1 MFEVIGWL
9 GSILFSMCAVPQVWQ
24 CYRQKHADGLSWTF
38 LLMWLT
44 GEVLTA
50 VYVWPTQQYP
60 LLANYFFNGV
70 CLLVIL
76 RYRMWPRSYLVIT
89 EVNHAEGTVTVSN
102 PERFVRG
109 DRVKLTIGLPPPK
122 NRETLRR
129 K

>member
-1 MFEVIGWL
+1 MFEVVGWL
-9 GSILFSMCAVPQVWQ
+9 GSILFSLCAVPQAWQ

-44 GEVLTA
+44 GEILTA

-60 LLANYFFNGV
+60 LLANYFFNGL

-76 RYRMWPRSYLVIT
+76 RYRIRP
-89 EVNHAEGTVTVSN
+89 TVTPVVRYAVPSWEELLSKTKSMAAKA
-102 PERFVRG
+102 ER
-109 DRVKLTIGLPPPK
+109 LTTSQILD
-122 NRETLRR
+122 NHHRETLRR

>member
-9 GSILFSMCAVPQVWQ
+9 GSILFSMCAVPQAWQ

-44 GEVLTA
+44 GEILTA

-60 LLANYFFNGV
+60 LLANYFFNGL

-89 EVNHAEGTVTVSN
+89 EVNHAEGIVTVSS

-109 DRVKLTIGLPPPK
+109 DRVKLTRGLPPPK